1 MAVSADL
8 LNSTLADLS
17 KTVEN
22 SFVKSSPFLRELQRT
37 SQISTSSKGG
47 SSIDRAFYSGS
58 PSQGIGVS
66 TGYEVATPV
75 ALQKTKKYSV
85 GYYEI
90 FVPIALAGKEIRQ
103 NSGSTGAF
111 QLIKTGPLATM
122 DAFNMDFNKY
132 LLTGT
137 TDSLLTAT
145 PASFF
150 GFSTLNGDFAAGT
163 ELGTTNGLLDFVVPG
178 SQTDIVQN
186 VAKDAGVSH
195 YNQYGLITA
204 MATDGENVLK
214 KVYRA
219 CQSGAGAAGGPNLII
234 MDDASYG
241 NYETVRKDYVRVV
254 RPDAKDA
261 DGSDMGTVLYNSKV
275 IFDLNLSLSAFSGT
289 GAGGV
294 TYLLNT
300 KFFELD
306 VLAMPKIQAFQD
318 KLVDQDVMTS
328 KLLFH
333 GALVC
338 TRLPA
343 QGCIGGGAVL

>member
-22 SFVKSSPFLRELQRT
+22 SFVKSSPFLKELQKS
-37 SQISTSSKGG
+37 SQINTSSRGG

-58 PSQGIGVS
+58 PSQGIGIS

-90 FVPIALAGKEIRQ
+90 FVPIVLAGKEIRQ
-103 NSGSTGAF
+103 NSGSQGAF
-111 QLIKTGPLATM
+111 QLIKTGPLATL

-145 PASFF
+145 PAAFF

-163 ELGTTNGLLDFVVPG
+163 ELGTTNGLLDFAVPG
-178 SQTDIVQN
+178 SQTDVVQN

-204 MATDGENVLK
+204 MATDGETVLK
-214 KVYRA
+214 STYRK
-219 CQSGAGAAGGPNLII
+219 CLTSGGSSGGPNLLI

-241 NYETVRKDYVRVV
+241 NYEVVRKDAVRVV
-254 RPDAKDA
+254 TADAKN
-261 DGSDMGTVLYNSKV
+261 DGSDLGTVLYNSKV
-275 IFDLNLSLSAFSGT
+275 IYDLNLSLSAFSGT
-289 GAGGV
+289 GTGGV

-343 QGCIGGGAVL
+343 QGCIGGGATL